1 MESNR
6 TEIFETMK
14 DVIRLLAT
22 LLELGTLLNLKG
34 VQLGEKYI
42 TKLFIVLYMDILYYW
57 CNTKILSTLLIW
69 YVQCSFYN
77 K

>member
-42 TKLFIVLYMDILYYW
+42 ILQPIPI
-57 CNTKILSTLLIW
+57 CSMIPAFTANIL
-69 YVQCSFYN
+69 N
-77 K
+77 

>member
-69 YVQCSFYN
+69 YVQWSFYN

>member
-1 MESNR
+1 MRFLQSRERRMESNR

-42 TKLFIVLYMDILYYW
+42 TKLFIVLYMDILYY
-57 CNTKILSTLLIW
+57 
-69 YVQCSFYN
+69 
-77 K
+77 

>member
-6 TEIFETMK
+6 TEIFETLK

-42 TKLFIVLYMDILYYW
+42 TKLFIVLYMDILYY
-57 CNTKILSTLLIW
+57 
-69 YVQCSFYN
+69 
-77 K
+77 